1 MNYSLHLIRFNQKL
15 RMMAEKKDTS
25 KKDSSAGAKKAEPL
39 KSSDKKGGSTSK
51 PGANIKPK
59 IK

>member
-1 MNYSLHLIRFNQKL
+1 
-15 RMMAEKKDTS
+15 MAEKKDNT
-25 KKDSSAGAKKAEPL
+25 KKDNSAGSKKAEPMKGSAN
-39 KSSDKKGGSTSK
+39 KSGSTSK